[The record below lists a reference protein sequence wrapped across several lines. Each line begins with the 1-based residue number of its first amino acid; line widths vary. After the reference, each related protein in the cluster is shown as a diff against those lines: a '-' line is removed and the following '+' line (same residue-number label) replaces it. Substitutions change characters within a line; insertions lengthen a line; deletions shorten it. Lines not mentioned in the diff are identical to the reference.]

1 MTARQET
8 GPGLFPGQFFRALHL
23 FALVQVA
30 IAYPVYDL
38 LSRNP
43 EFFVARQS
51 QAADIWFVVLALS
64 FVLPL
69 GLFGLQ
75 WVLARIN
82 PRPGHTIYL
91 LLIAILFLLLGLS
104 ASQNALDGPAHLV
117 FGVAFCL
124 LLTVVYWRTGVG
136 RLFVS
141 FLSPAILLVP
151 ALFVL
156 NEDVASLLQP
166 VESPPPAERS
176 VNPATTPVIF
186 IVFDELP
193 TFALLDDA
201 GNIDADLFPNF
212 HALAKSSYWYPNATT
227 VATSTVLAIPAI
239 LTGRYPDKFV
249 MPHQGEYPDNLFTW
263 LGSDYDLNVQ
273 EAVSAMCPATLCG
286 TGRMPPLEIRLHH
299 LLLDVAAIYL
309 NIVAPDFL
317 RRRLPVVTQSWE
329 DFWSAARPEAGMY
342 EHRLQQLDDFVARIR
357 SSGKPGLDFM
367 HANFPHIP
375 YEYLPSGKRYQ
386 EGWLM
391 PGLDFAIDSW
401 TGAEWQSEQAYQ
413 RFLLQLG
420 ALDGW
425 LGKLTAKLKAEDLY
439 DRSLIVITAD
449 HGVSFT
455 PNSSRRDVPPV
466 ENLDANILPVPL
478 IIKAPYQEEG
488 QVSERNAETIDIMPT
503 LADLL
508 DRPLTWTVDGVSLL
522 GDPRPP
528 GKRAVHSYKELEVY
542 LTNVERIATSPR
554 PAWTS
559 TRFPGG
565 EGANGAN
572 RDGSY
577 RELIGQ
583 EVARLPVRRNA
594 GLTARID
601 HAAYFDNVNP
611 ASGFLPAHISGSI
624 QWPDHGRAELAI
636 ALNGR
641 LAVVTST
648 YADGSS
654 WKFSAMLPETA
665 FRSGE
670 NDIQVFA
677 IEAGDSDQLVLI
689 AGSPALAGGD
699 YTWNAERGSVS
710 HAGKRLPDDPMGIEG
725 AVDYISLGDEAVEI
739 LGWAIDSAN
748 ARAVK
753 AILVFD
759 GPRLV
764 YKGGTHMLREETH
777 QFGVVIEVGF
787 HAVIPFSQ
795 MPDSTGTGLRVFAIT
810 EDDRALEISSKGT
823 DQYLGS
829 E

>member
-1 MTARQET
+1 MTIGKET
-8 GPGLFPGQFFRALHL
+8 GPGLFPGQIYRTLHL

-51 QAADIWFVVLALS
+51 QAGDIWLVVLALS

-75 WVLARIN
+75 WVSARIN
-82 PRPGHTIYL
+82 ARLGHTIYL

-104 ASQNALDGPAHLV
+104 ASQNVLDGPAHLV

-124 LLTVVYWRTGVG
+124 LLTVVYWRSSVG

-151 ALFVL
+151 ALFMF
-156 NEDVASLLQP
+156 NEDVESLLHP
-166 VESPPPAERS
+166 VESTLPAEPS
-176 VNPATTPVIF
+176 GNLATTPIIF
-186 IVFDELP
+186 VVFDELP
-193 TFALLDDA
+193 TFALLDDT
-201 GNIDADLFPNF
+201 GNIDADLFPNL
-212 HALAKSSYWYPNATT
+212 HALVKSSYWYPYATT

-239 LTGRYPDKFV
+239 LTGRYPVKFV
-249 MPHQGEYPDNLFTW
+249 MPHQGEYRDNLFTW

-286 TGRMPPLEIRLHH
+286 TGRLPPIEIRLHH
-299 LLLDVAAIYL
+299 LLLDVSAIYL
-309 NIVAPDFL
+309 NIVTPDFL
-317 RRRLPVVTQSWE
+317 RGRLPVVTQSWE
-329 DFWSAARPEAGMY
+329 DFWSAAEPEAGMY

-357 SSGKPGLDFM
+357 PSGKPGLDFM

-391 PGLDFAIDSW
+391 PGLDFSIDSW
-401 TGAEWQSEQAYQ
+401 TGAEWQSAQAYQ

-439 DRSLIVITAD
+439 DRTLIVLTAD

-488 QVSERNAETIDIMPT
+488 RISERNAETIDIMPT

-528 GKRAVHSYKELEVY
+528 GKRAVHSYKELGIY
-542 LTNVERIATSPR
+542 LTDVERVATSSR
-554 PAWTS
+554 PAWTNS
-559 TRFPGG
+559 RLTDRGG
-565 EGANGAN
+565 ENGAY
-572 RDGSY
+572 RVGSY

-594 GLTARID
+594 GLTASID
-601 HAAYFDNVNP
+601 HAAYFENVDP
-611 ASGFLPAHISGSI
+611 ASGFLPAHVSGSI
-624 QWPDHGRAELAI
+624 QWPDRGGVDLAI

-641 LAVVTST
+641 LAAVTT
-648 YADGSS
+648 AYADRSS
-654 WKFSAMLPETA
+654 WRFSAMLPESA
-665 FRSGE
+665 FLAGE

-677 IEAGDSDQLVLI
+677 IDAGDSDQLVLV
-689 AGSPALAGGD
+689 AGSPAPAGGD
-699 YTWNAERGSVS
+699 YTWNADGDSVS
-710 HAGKRLPDDPMGIEG
+710 YAGGKLPTDPIGIKG
-725 AVDYISLGDEAVEI
+725 LVDYISLGEEAVEI

-753 AILVFD
+753 AILVFN
-759 GPRLV
+759 GPDLV

-795 MPDSTGTGLRVFAIT
+795 MPDSTGTDLRVFAVT
-810 EDDRALEISSKGT
+810 EDDRALEISIKGI
-823 DQYLGS
+823 D
-829 E
+829 

>member
-1 MTARQET
+1 MTAGQEI

-64 FVLPL
+64 VVLPL

-75 WVLARIN
+75 LLLARIN
-82 PRPGHTIYL
+82 PRLGHMIYL

-104 ASQNALDGPAHLV
+104 ASQKALDGPAHLV

-156 NEDVASLLQP
+156 SEDVASLLQP

-176 VNPATTPVIF
+176 VNPATIPVIF

-212 HALAKSSYWYPNATT
+212 HALANSSYWYPNATT

-239 LTGRYPDKFV
+239 LTGRYPAEFV

-263 LGSDYDLNVQ
+263 LGNDYDLNVQ

-286 TGRMPPLEIRLHH
+286 TGRLPPLEIRLHH
-299 LLLDVAAIYL
+299 LLLDVSAIYL
-309 NIVAPDFL
+309 NIVAPDYL
-317 RRRLPVVTQSWE
+317 RGRLPVVTQSWE

-342 EHRLQQLDDFVARIR
+342 EHRLQQLDDFVARIQP
-357 SSGKPGLDFM
+357 SGKPGLDFI

-420 ALDGW
+420 ALDLW
-425 LGKLTAKLKAEDLY
+425 LGKLTAKLKADDLY
-439 DRSLIVITAD
+439 DRTLIVITAD

-503 LADLL
+503 LSDLL

-542 LTNVERIATSPR
+542 LTNVERVKTSSR

-559 TRFPGG
+559 ARFPGG
-565 EGANGAN
+565 KGANGAYQY
-572 RDGSY
+572 DSY
-577 RELIGQ
+577 RDLIGQ
-583 EVARLPVRRNA
+583 EVATLPIRRNTE
-594 GLTARID
+594 LKARIE
-601 HAAYFDNVNP
+601 HAAYFENVDL
-611 ASGFLPAHISGSI
+611 ASGFLPAHVSGSI
-624 QWPDHGRAELAI
+624 QWPDRGGAEIAI

-641 LAVVTST
+641 LAVVTT
-648 YADGSS
+648 AYADGNS
-654 WKFSAMLPETA
+654 WRFSAMLPESA

-677 IEAGDSDQLVLI
+677 IEAGDSDSFVLV

-699 YTWNAERGSVS
+699 YTWNADGDSVS
-710 HAGKRLPDDPMGIEG
+710 HAGGNLTTDPDGIKG
-725 AVDYISLGDEAVEI
+725 IVDYISFGEDAVEI

-759 GPRLV
+759 GARLV
-764 YKGGTHMLREETH
+764 YTGGTHMLREETH

-795 MPDSTGTGLRVFAIT
+795 MPDSTGTDLRVFAVT
-810 EDDRALEISSKGT
+810 EDDRALEIPGKGNN
-823 DQYLGS
+823 
-829 E
+829 

>member
-1 MTARQET
+1 M
-8 GPGLFPGQFFRALHL
+8 
-23 FALVQVA
+23 
-30 IAYPVYDL
+30 
-38 LSRNP
+38 
-43 EFFVARQS
+43 
-51 QAADIWFVVLALS
+51 
-64 FVLPL
+64 
-69 GLFGLQ
+69 
-75 WVLARIN
+75 
-82 PRPGHTIYL
+82 
-91 LLIAILFLLLGLS
+91 
-104 ASQNALDGPAHLV
+104 
-117 FGVAFCL
+117 
-124 LLTVVYWRTGVG
+124 
-136 RLFVS
+136 
-141 FLSPAILLVP
+141 
-151 ALFVL
+151 
-156 NEDVASLLQP
+156 
-166 VESPPPAERS
+166 ESNPPAERS
-176 VNPATTPVIF
+176 VNPATTPIVF
-186 IVFDELP
+186 VVFDELP
-193 TFALLDDA
+193 TFALLDDS

-239 LTGRYPDKFV
+239 LTGRYPAEFV

-263 LGSDYDLNVQ
+263 LAGDYELNVQ

-286 TGRMPPLEIRLHH
+286 TGRLPPIEIRLHH
-299 LLLDVAAIYL
+299 LLLDVSAIYL
-309 NIVAPDFL
+309 NIVTPDFL
-317 RRRLPVVTQSWE
+317 RGRLPVVTQSWE
-329 DFWSAARPEAGMY
+329 DFWSAAKPEAGMY

-357 SSGKPGLDFM
+357 PSGKPSLDFM

-391 PGLDFAIDSW
+391 PGLDFATDSW
-401 TGAEWQSEQAYQ
+401 TGAEWQSAQAYQ

-420 ALDGW
+420 ALDLW

-439 DRSLIVITAD
+439 DRTLIVITAD

-478 IIKAPYQEEG
+478 IIKAPYQEDG

-522 GDPRPP
+522 GEAKSP
-528 GKRAVHSYKELEVY
+528 GKRAAHSYKEFDVY
-542 LTNVERIATSPR
+542 LTDVERMAASSR
-554 PAWTS
+554 PAWTNK
-559 TRFPGG
+559 RFPGHG
-565 EGANGAN
+565 GANGAY

-577 RELIGQ
+577 RVLIGQ
-583 EVARLPVRRNA
+583 EVANLPIRRNA

-601 HAAYFDNVNP
+601 HAAYFENVDP
-611 ASGFLPAHISGSI
+611 ASGFLPAHVSGSI
-624 QWPDHGRAELAI
+624 QWPDRGEADLAI

-641 LAVVTST
+641 FAAVTST
-648 YADGSS
+648 YADGSN
-654 WKFSAMLPETA
+654 WRFSAMLTESA

-670 NDIQVFA
+670 NDIEVFA
-677 IEAGDSDQLVLI
+677 IEAGDADRFVLV

-699 YTWNAERGSVS
+699 YTWNADGDSVS
-710 HAGKRLPDDPMGIEG
+710 HAGGNLPTDSIGIKG
-725 AVDYISLGDEAVEI
+725 VVDYISLGEEAVEI

-759 GPRLV
+759 GPNLV

-795 MPDSTGTGLRVFAIT
+795 MPDNTGTGLRVFAVT
-810 EDDRALEISSKGT
+810 EDDRALEISIKGT
-823 DQYLGS
+823 EQAGPS
-829 E
+829 S

>member
-1 MTARQET
+1 MRGSMTINQET
-8 GPGLFPGQFFRALHL
+8 DPGLFPGQFSRALHL

-51 QAADIWFVVLALS
+51 QAGDIGFVVLALS
-64 FVLPL
+64 FGLPV

-75 WVLARIN
+75 VILTRIN
-82 PRPGHTIYL
+82 PRLGRMIHL
-91 LLIAILFLLLGLS
+91 LMIAILFLLLGFS
-104 ASQNALDGPAHLV
+104 VSQKALDGSAHLV

-124 LLTVVYWRTGVG
+124 LLSTVYWRTSVG

-151 ALFVL
+151 ALFLL

-166 VESPPPAERS
+166 AESIPPTERS
-176 VNPATTPVIF
+176 VTPATTPVIF
-186 IVFDELP
+186 VIFDELP
-193 TFALLDDA
+193 TYALLDDT

-239 LTGRYPDKFV
+239 LTGQYPTEFV

-263 LGSDYDLNVQ
+263 LGSDYELNVL
-273 EAVSAMCPATLCG
+273 EAASALCPASLCG
-286 TGRMPPLEIRLHH
+286 TGRMPPAGMRLHD
-299 LLLDVAAIYL
+299 LLLDVSAIYL
-309 NIVAPDFL
+309 NIVAPDLL
-317 RRRLPVVTQSWE
+317 RGQLPVVTQSWE
-329 DFWSAARPEAGMY
+329 DFWSAAEPEAGMY
-342 EHRLQQLDDFVARIR
+342 EHRLQQLDDFVARIQP
-357 SSGKPGLDFM
+357 SGKPGLDFM

-391 PGLDFAIDSW
+391 PGLDFASDSW
-401 TGAEWQSEQAYQ
+401 TGAEWQSAQAYQ

-425 LGKLTAKLKAEDLY
+425 LGKLIGRLKAEDLF
-439 DRSLIVITAD
+439 DRALIVITAD

-478 IIKAPYQEEG
+478 IIKAPYQEQG
-488 QVSERNAETIDIMPT
+488 QISERNAETIDIMPT

-542 LTNVERIATSPR
+542 ATDVERIAKSSR
-554 PAWTS
+554 PARTTS
-559 TRFPGG
+559 RLPDR
-565 EGANGAN
+565 EGMNGVYRA
-572 RDGSY
+572 GSY

-583 EVARLPVRRNA
+583 EVANLPIRRNA

-601 HAAYFDNVNP
+601 HAAYFENVDP
-611 ASGFLPAHISGSI
+611 VSGFLPAHVSGSL
-624 QWPDHGRAELAI
+624 QWLDRGGADLAI

-641 LAVVTST
+641 VAAVTPA
-648 YADGSS
+648 YAEGSG
-654 WKFSAMLPETA
+654 WRFSAMLPESA

-670 NDIQVFA
+670 NDIQVFG
-677 IEAGDSDQLVLI
+677 IDAGDSDPFVLV
-689 AGSPALAGGD
+689 AGSPAVAGGD
-699 YTWNAERGSVS
+699 YTWSADGDSVS
-710 HAGKRLPDDPMGIEG
+710 HAGGKLPDDPVGIKG
-725 AVDYISLGDEAVEI
+725 AVDYVSFGEEVVEI
-739 LGWAIDSAN
+739 MGWAIDSAN
-748 ARAVK
+748 ARAVT
-753 AILVFD
+753 AVLVFD
-759 GPRLV
+759 GRHLV

-795 MPDSTGTGLRVFAIT
+795 MSDSSGAGLRVFAVT
-810 EDDRALEISSKGT
+810 EDDRALEISR
-823 DQYLGS
+823 
-829 E
+829 

>member
-1 MTARQET
+1 MTSRQKT
-8 GPGLFPGQFFRALHL
+8 GPGSFPGQFSRALHL
-23 FALVQVA
+23 LALFQVA

-51 QAADIWFVVLALS
+51 QAGDIWFVALALS

-75 WVLARIN
+75 LVLTRIN
-82 PRPGHTIYL
+82 LYLGRTIYL

-124 LLTVVYWRTGVG
+124 LLTEVYWRTGVG

-141 FLSPAILLVP
+141 FLSPAIFLVP
-151 ALFVL
+151 ALFLL
-156 NEDVASLLQP
+156 NEDVASLLRP
-166 VESPPPAERS
+166 VATIPPAERP
-176 VNPATTPVIF
+176 VNPATTPVVFVI
-186 IVFDELP
+186 FDELP
-193 TFALLDDA
+193 TFALLDDT

-239 LTGRYPDKFV
+239 LTGRYPAKFV
-249 MPHQGEYPDNLFTW
+249 MPHQGEYRDNLFTW
-263 LGSDYDLNVQ
+263 LGGDYDLNVN

-286 TGRMPPLEIRLHH
+286 TERLPPASTRLHG
-299 LLLDVAAIYL
+299 LLLDVSAIYL
-309 NIVAPDFL
+309 NIVAADLL
-317 RRRLPVVTQSWE
+317 RGQLPVVTQSWE
-329 DFWSAARPEAGMY
+329 DFWNSAKPEAGMY
-342 EHRLQQLDDFVARIR
+342 EHRLQQLNDFVARIHA
-357 SSGKPGLDFM
+357 SGKPGLDFI

-401 TGAEWQSEQAYQ
+401 TGAEWQSAQAYQ

-425 LGKLTAKLKAEDLY
+425 LGKLTAKLKAEDLF
-439 DRSLIVITAD
+439 DRTLIVITAD

-478 IIKAPYQEEG
+478 IIKGPYQKEG
-488 QVSERNAETIDIMPT
+488 RISQRNAETIDIMPT

-508 DRPLTWTVDGVSLL
+508 ERPLTWTVDGVSLL
-522 GDPRPP
+522 GDPKPP

-542 LTNVERIATSPR
+542 LTGVERMEQSPR

-559 TRFPGG
+559 TRVPGPD
-565 EGANGAN
+565 ETNGAF
-572 RDGSY
+572 REGRY

-583 EVARLPVRRNA
+583 EAAKLPIRRDA
-594 GLTARID
+594 GLTTRID
-601 HAAYFDNVNP
+601 HAAYYENVDP
-611 ASGFLPAHISGSI
+611 ASGFLPAHVSGSI
-624 QWPDHGRAELAI
+624 QWPDRGGAELAI

-641 LAVVTST
+641 FAAVTSS

-654 WKFSAMLPETA
+654 WSFSAMLPESA
-665 FRSGE
+665 FLPGE
-670 NDIQVFA
+670 NEIQIFG
-677 IEAGDSDQLVLI
+677 IEAGDSGRFVLV
-689 AGSPALAGGD
+689 AGSAARAGGD
-699 YTWNAERGSVS
+699 YTWNADGDSVRR
-710 HAGKRLPDDPMGIEG
+710 AGANLPTDPMGIKG
-725 AVDYISLGDEAVEI
+725 VVDYISFGEEAVEI

-748 ARAVK
+748 VRAVK

-759 GPRLV
+759 GGQLV

-777 QFGVVIEVGF
+777 QFGVVIKVGF

-795 MPDSTGTGLRVFAIT
+795 MPDSTGPGLRVFAVT
-810 EDDRALEISSKGT
+810 EDDRALEISRQGT
-823 DQYLGS
+823 D
-829 E
+829 

>member
-1 MTARQET
+1 MTVEQKT
-8 GPGLFPGQFFRALHL
+8 GSGLFPGQFFRALHL
-23 FALVQVA
+23 
-30 IAYPVYDL
+30 
-38 LSRNP
+38 RNP
-43 EFFVARQS
+43 EFFVARQA
-51 QAADIWFVVLALS
+51 QAGDIWFVVLALS

-69 GLFGLQ
+69 GLFSLQ
-75 WVLARIN
+75 LMLARIN
-82 PRPGHTIYL
+82 LRLGHTIYL

-104 ASQNALDGPAHLV
+104 ASQNALEGPAHHV

-124 LLTVVYWRTGVG
+124 LLTVVYWRTSVG

-141 FLSPAILLVP
+141 FLSPAILVVP
-151 ALFVL
+151 ALFIL

-166 VESPPPAERS
+166 VELNPPAERS
-176 VNPATTPVIF
+176 VNTATTPIVF
-186 IVFDELP
+186 VVFDELP
-193 TFALLDDA
+193 TFALLDDT
-201 GNIDADLFPNF
+201 GKINADLFPNF
-212 HALAKSSYWYPNATT
+212 HALIKSSYWYPNATT

-239 LTGRYPDKFV
+239 LTGRYPVKFV

-286 TGRMPPLEIRLHH
+286 TGRLLRMEIRLHH
-299 LLLDVAAIYL
+299 LLLDVSAIYL
-309 NIVAPDFL
+309 NIVTPDFL
-317 RRRLPVVTQSWE
+317 RWRLPVVTQSWE
-329 DFWSAARPEAGMY
+329 DFWSAAEPEAGMY
-342 EHRLQQLDDFVARIR
+342 EHRLQQMDDFVARIR
-357 SSGKPGLDFM
+357 PSGKPGLDYM

-375 YEYLPSGKRYQ
+375 YEYLQSGKRYQ

-391 PGLDFAIDSW
+391 PGLDFATDSW
-401 TGAEWQSEQAYQ
+401 TGAEWQSARAYQ

-478 IIKAPYQEEG
+478 IIKAPYQKKGE
-488 QVSERNAETIDIMPT
+488 VSGRNAETIDIMPT

-522 GDPRPP
+522 GDPKPT

-542 LTNVERIATSPR
+542 LTDVERVATGSR

-559 TRFPGG
+559 TRLQIR
-565 EGANGAN
+565 EGANGAY

-601 HAAYFDNVNP
+601 HAAYFENVDP
-611 ASGFLPAHISGSI
+611 ASGFLPAHASGSI
-624 QWPDHGRAELAI
+624 QWPDSGEADLAI

-641 LAVVTST
+641 LAVVTT
-648 YADGSS
+648 AYADGGS
-654 WKFSAMLPETA
+654 WRFSAMLPESA
-665 FRSGE
+665 FRSGK

-677 IEAGDSDQLVLI
+677 IEAGDADRFVLV

-699 YTWNAERGSVS
+699 YTWNADGDSVGY
-710 HAGKRLPDDPMGIEG
+710 AGDLLPNDPIGIDG
-725 AVDYISLGDEAVEI
+725 VVDYISLGEDAVEI

-748 ARAVK
+748 TRAVK

-759 GPRLV
+759 GPDLV

-795 MPDSTGTGLRVFAIT
+795 MPDSTGAGLRVYAVT
-810 EDDRALEISSKGT
+810 ADDRALEISVRISPNI
-823 DQYLGS
+823 

>member
-1 MTARQET
+1 MTVKQET
-8 GPGLFPGQFFRALHL
+8 GPGPYPGQFSRTLHL

-51 QAADIWFVVLALS
+51 QAGDIWFVVLALS
-64 FVLPL
+64 VVLPL

-75 WVLARIN
+75 VMLARIN
-82 PRPGHTIYL
+82 EHAGRTVYL

-104 ASQNALDGPAHLV
+104 ASQNALDGPAHFV
-117 FGVAFCL
+117 FGVVFCL
-124 LLTVVYWRTGVG
+124 LLTVVYWRGSVG

-166 VESPPPAERS
+166 VESNPQAERS

-186 IVFDELP
+186 IIFDELP
-193 TFALLDDA
+193 TFALLDES

-212 HALAKSSYWYPNATT
+212 HALAESSYWYPNATT

-239 LTGRYPDKFV
+239 LTGRYPVKFV

-263 LGSDYDLNVQ
+263 LGSDYDLNVR

-286 TGRMPPLEIRLHH
+286 TGRLPPLEIRLHH
-299 LLLDVAAIYL
+299 LLLDVSAIYL
-309 NIVAPDFL
+309 NIITPDLL
-317 RRRLPVVTQSWE
+317 RGRLPVVTQSWE
-329 DFWSAARPEAGMY
+329 NFWSATKPEAGMY
-342 EHRLQQLDDFVARIR
+342 EHRLQQLDDFAARIKP
-357 SSGKPGLDFM
+357 SGKPGLDFM

-401 TGAEWQSEQAYQ
+401 TGAEWQSAQAYE

-425 LGKLTAKLKAEDLY
+425 LGKLIAKLKAEDLY
-439 DRSLIVITAD
+439 DRTLIVITAD

-478 IIKAPYQEEG
+478 IIKAPYQEKG
-488 QVSERNAETIDIMPT
+488 WISHRNAETIDIMPT

-508 DRPLTWTVDGVSLL
+508 ERPLTWPVDGVSLL
-522 GDPRPP
+522 KDPKPA
-528 GKRAVHSYKELEVY
+528 GKRTVHSYKELEVY
-542 LTNVERIATSPR
+542 LTNVERVTTSSR
-554 PAWTS
+554 PPWTNK
-559 TRFPGG
+559 RFPGRG
-565 EGANGAN
+565 GVIGAY

-583 EVARLPVRRNA
+583 EVARLPIRRNA

-601 HAAYFDNVNP
+601 HAAYFENVDP
-611 ASGFLPAHISGSI
+611 GSGFLPAHISGSMK
-624 QWPDHGRAELAI
+624 WPDRGEIDLAI

-641 LAVVTST
+641 IAVVTST
-648 YADGSS
+648 YTGGSS
-654 WKFSAMLPETA
+654 WKFSAMLPESA

-670 NDIQVFA
+670 NDIEVFA
-677 IEAGDSDQLVLI
+677 IEAGDSDGFVLV
-689 AGSPALAGGD
+689 AGSPVPAGGD
-699 YTWNAERGSVS
+699 YTWNADVDSVNYAGSN
-710 HAGKRLPDDPMGIEG
+710 LPTDPIGIKG
-725 AVDYISLGDEAVEI
+725 VVDYISLGEEAVEI

-753 AILVFD
+753 AILVFE
-759 GPRLV
+759 GPHLV

-787 HAVIPFSQ
+787 HAVIPFGQ
-795 MPDSTGTGLRVFAIT
+795 MQDSSGAGLRVFAVT
-810 EDDRALEISSKGT
+810 EDDRALEISREGT
-823 DQYLGS
+823 DQPAY
-829 E
+829 

>member
-1 MTARQET
+1 
-8 GPGLFPGQFFRALHL
+8 
-23 FALVQVA
+23 
-30 IAYPVYDL
+30 
-38 LSRNP
+38 
-43 EFFVARQS
+43 
-51 QAADIWFVVLALS
+51 VLALS
-64 FVLPL
+64 VVLPL

-75 WVLARIN
+75 WVLTRIN
-82 PRPGHTIYL
+82 PRPGQTIYL

-104 ASQNALDGPAHLV
+104 ASQNALNGPAHLV

-156 NEDVASLLQP
+156 SEDVASLLQP

-176 VNPATTPVIF
+176 VNPATIPVIF

-239 LTGRYPDKFV
+239 LTGRYPAEFV

-263 LGSDYDLNVQ
+263 LGNDYDLNVQ

-286 TGRMPPLEIRLHH
+286 TGRLPPLEIRLHH
-299 LLLDVAAIYL
+299 LLLDVSAIYL
-309 NIVAPDFL
+309 NIVAPDYL
-317 RRRLPVVTQSWE
+317 RGRLPVVTQSWE

-342 EHRLQQLDDFVARIR
+342 EHRLQQLDDFVARIQP
-357 SSGKPGLDFM
+357 SGKPGLDFI

-425 LGKLTAKLKAEDLY
+425 LGKLTAKLRADDLY

-522 GDPRPP
+522 KDPKSA
-528 GKRAVHSYKELEVY
+528 GKRTVHSYKELEVY
-542 LTNVERIATSPR
+542 LTDVERVKTSSR

-559 TRFPGG
+559 ARFPGG
-565 EGANGAN
+565 KGANGAYQY
-572 RDGSY
+572 DSY
-577 RELIGQ
+577 RDLIGQ
-583 EVARLPVRRNA
+583 EVATLPIRRNTE
-594 GLTARID
+594 LKARIE
-601 HAAYFDNVNP
+601 HAAYFENVDL
-611 ASGFLPAHISGSI
+611 ASGFLPAHVSGSI
-624 QWPDHGRAELAI
+624 QWPDRGGAEIAI

-641 LAVVTST
+641 LAVVTT
-648 YADGSS
+648 AYADGNS
-654 WKFSAMLPETA
+654 WRFSAMLPESA

-677 IEAGDSDQLVLI
+677 IEAGDSDGFILV

-699 YTWNAERGSVS
+699 YTWNADLNSVS
-710 HAGKRLPDDPMGIEG
+710 HAGDNLTTDPNGIKG
-725 AVDYISLGDEAVEI
+725 NVDYISFGEDAVEI

-759 GPRLV
+759 GARLV
-764 YKGGTHMLREETH
+764 YTGGTHMLREETH

-795 MPDSTGTGLRVFAIT
+795 MPDSTGTDLRVFAVT
-810 EDDRALEISSKGT
+810 EDDRAIPGKVN
-823 DQYLGS
+823 D
-829 E
+829 

>member
-1 MTARQET
+1 MTIKQET
-8 GPGLFPGQFFRALHL
+8 DPGPSPGQFSRALHL

-43 EFFVARQS
+43 EFFIARQS
-51 QAADIWFVVLALS
+51 QAGDIWLVVLALS

-75 WVLARIN
+75 LVLARIN
-82 PRPGHTIYL
+82 EHLGRAVYL
-91 LLIAILFLLLGLS
+91 LLIAFLFLLLGFS

-124 LLTVVYWRTGVG
+124 LLTVVYWRTSVG

-141 FLSPAILLVP
+141 FLSPAILVVP

-166 VESPPPAERS
+166 VESTPPAERS

-186 IVFDELP
+186 VIFDELP
-193 TFALLDDA
+193 TFALLDDT
-201 GNIDADLFPNF
+201 GNIDAELFPNF
-212 HALAKSSYWYPNATT
+212 HALAESSYWYPNATT

-273 EAVSAMCPATLCG
+273 EAVSAMCPATLCS

-299 LLLDVAAIYL
+299 LLLDVSAIYL
-309 NIVAPDFL
+309 NIVAPDSL

-342 EHRLQQLDDFVARIR
+342 EHRLQQLADFVARIQP
-357 SSGKPGLDFM
+357 SGKPGLDFM

-401 TGAEWQSEQAYQ
+401 TGAEWQSAQAYQ

-420 ALDGW
+420 ALDLW

-439 DRSLIVITAD
+439 DRTLIVITAD

-478 IIKAPYQEEG
+478 IIKAPFQNEG
-488 QVSERNAETIDIMPT
+488 QVSERNAETVDIMPT

-522 GDPRPP
+522 KDPKPA

-542 LTNVERIATSPR
+542 LTNVERVTTSSR

-559 TRFPGG
+559 ARFSGG
-565 EGANGAN
+565 KGASGAY
-572 RDGSY
+572 RYDSY
-577 RELIGQ
+577 RDLIGQ
-583 EVARLPVRRNA
+583 EVATLPIRRNA
-594 GLTARID
+594 ELKARIE
-601 HAAYFDNVNP
+601 HAAYFENVDP
-611 ASGFLPAHISGSI
+611 ASGFLPAHVSGSI
-624 QWPDHGRAELAI
+624 QWPDRGGTEIAI
-636 ALNGR
+636 TLNGR
-641 LAVVTST
+641 LAVVTT
-648 YADGSS
+648 AYADGNS
-654 WKFSAMLPETA
+654 WRFSAMLPESA

-677 IEAGDSDQLVLI
+677 IETGDSDGFMLV
-689 AGSPALAGGD
+689 AGSPALAGID
-699 YTWNAERGSVS
+699 YTWNADVDSLS
-710 HAGKRLPDDPMGIEG
+710 HAGDNLTTDPNGIKG
-725 AVDYISLGDEAVEI
+725 IVDYISLGEDAVEI

-759 GPRLV
+759 GHDLV

-787 HAVIPFSQ
+787 HAVIPFNQ
-795 MPDSTGTGLRVFAIT
+795 MSDSTGTGLQVFAVT
-810 EDDRALEISSKGT
+810 EDDRALEIPRKG
-823 DQYLGS
+823 DD
-829 E
+829 

>member
-1 MTARQET
+1 MTVKQKP

-43 EFFVARQS
+43 EFFIARQS
-51 QAADIWFVVLALS
+51 QVGDIWFVLLALS
-64 FVLPL
+64 FGLPL
-69 GLFGLQ
+69 CLFGLQ
-75 WVLARIN
+75 WLSARIK
-82 PRPGHTIYL
+82 PRLGRTIYL
-91 LLIAILFLLLGLS
+91 LLIAVLFLLLGLS
-104 ASQNALDGPAHLV
+104 ASQNTLDGTAHLV

-124 LLTVVYWRTGVG
+124 LLTVVYWSTGVG

-151 ALFVL
+151 ALFMF
-156 NEDVASLLQP
+156 NEDVESLLYP
-166 VESPPPAERS
+166 VESILPAEPS
-176 VNPATTPVIF
+176 GNLATTPIIFVI
-186 IVFDELP
+186 FDELP
-193 TFALLDDA
+193 TFALLDDT
-201 GNIDADLFPNF
+201 GNIDAELFPNF
-212 HALAKSSYWYPNATT
+212 HALAKSSHWFPNATT

-239 LTGRYPDKFV
+239 LTGRYPVKFV
-249 MPHQGEYPDNLFTW
+249 MPHQGEYRDNLFTW

-286 TGRMPPLEIRLHH
+286 TGRLPPIEMRLHN
-299 LLLDVAAIYL
+299 LLLDVSAIYL
-309 NIVAPDFL
+309 TVVTPDLF
-317 RRRLPVVTQSWE
+317 RGQLPVVTQSWE
-329 DFWSAARPEAGMY
+329 DFWSAAKPEAGMY
-342 EHRLQQLDDFVARIR
+342 EHRLQQLDDFVASIR
-357 SSGKPGLDFM
+357 PSGKPGLDLM

-386 EGWLM
+386 EGWLL
-391 PGLDFAIDSW
+391 PGLDFSIDSW
-401 TGAEWQSEQAYQ
+401 NGAEWQSAQAYQ

-439 DRSLIVITAD
+439 DRTLIVITAD

-488 QVSERNAETIDIMPT
+488 RISERNAETIDIMPT

-522 GDPRPP
+522 GAPKPP
-528 GKRAVHSYKELEVY
+528 GKRAVHSYKELDIY
-542 LTNVERIATSPR
+542 LTDVERVATSSR
-554 PAWTS
+554 PAWTNN
-559 TRFPGG
+559 RFRGC
-565 EGANGAN
+565 EGANGAY
-572 RDGSY
+572 RDDSY

-583 EVARLPVRRNA
+583 EIARLPVRRNA
-594 GLTARID
+594 GLTASID
-601 HAAYFDNVNP
+601 HAAYFENVDP
-611 ASGFLPAHISGSI
+611 ASGFLPAHVSGSI
-624 QWPDHGRAELAI
+624 QWPDRGGTDLAI

-641 LAVVTST
+641 LAVCTT
-648 YADGSS
+648 AYADGSS
-654 WKFSAMLPETA
+654 WRFSAMLPETA
-665 FRSGE
+665 FRAGE
-670 NDIQVFA
+670 NDIEVFA
-677 IEAGDSDQLVLI
+677 IDAGDSVQLVLV
-689 AGSPALAGGD
+689 AGSPASAGGD
-699 YTWNAERGSVS
+699 YTWNADGDSVS
-710 HAGKRLPDDPMGIEG
+710 RTGNELPDDPMGIKG
-725 AVDYISLGDEAVEI
+725 AVDYISFGEEAVEI

-759 GPRLV
+759 GPDLV

-787 HAVIPFSQ
+787 HAVIPFNQ
-795 MPDSTGTGLRVFAIT
+795 MPDSTGAGLRVFAVT
-810 EDDRALEISSKGT
+810 EDDRTLEISSKGT
-823 DQYLGS
+823 D
-829 E
+829 